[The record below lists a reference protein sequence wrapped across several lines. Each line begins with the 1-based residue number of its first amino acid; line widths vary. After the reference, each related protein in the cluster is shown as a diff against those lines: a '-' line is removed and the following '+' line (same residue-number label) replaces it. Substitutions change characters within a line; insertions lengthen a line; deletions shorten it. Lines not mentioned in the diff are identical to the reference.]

1 MTVIRKK
8 GFTNGIWLDENKKSA
23 SSLIQ
28 IFKIPSRVIIP
39 LQQHIGAE
47 CEPLVKKGDIVSEG
61 QLIGDSSEAIS
72 AGIHASISGI
82 VSGILKI
89 INPATSTIINA
100 IEIKAHENHETDI
113 NKNAHKTGEIR
124 EIRSPGTVDTPGTTD
139 DILAAIDKIPAA
151 RLLETIKK
159 SGIVGLGGAAFPTHI
174 KLSPP
179 AKINIDTLIINGCE
193 CEPYITSD
201 HRLMLEYGYEVIC
214 GIYIISRILKTGN
227 VLIAIEDNKEDAII
241 NLENIIRSLELEKS
255 FKIVSLPSKYPM
267 GAEKVLIYNLLKRK
281 VPVGSLPF
289 EVGVVVNNVGTS
301 KAVFDAVIKN
311 RPLIERVI
319 TVTGDIERPVNL
331 MVRIGTLLGDIVE
344 SVHVPED
351 KSLKLIFGGPMTGF
365 SINNMDFPVTKAVNC
380 ILVKHVKKPVEN
392 NCIRCSRC
400 VSACPMNL
408 MPLMYASYV
417 KNNRYDACREYYIE
431 NCIECGSCAF
441 VCPASIPLLGYI
453 KTGKSVLA
461 RKD

>member
-8 GFTNGIWLDENKKSA
+8 GFTNGIRLDENKKSA
-23 SSLIQ
+23 HSPIQ
-28 IFKIPSRVIIP
+28 IFEIPSRVIIP
-39 LQQHIGAE
+39 LQQHIGTE
-47 CEPLVKKGDIVSEG
+47 CEPLVKKGDFVLEG

-72 AGIHASISGI
+72 AGIHSSINGI

-89 INPATSTIINA
+89 VNPSTSTIINA
-100 IEIKAHENHETDI
+100 IEIRAHEN
-113 NKNAHKTGEIR
+113 
-124 EIRSPGTVDTPGTTD
+124 PGTRAGIAKTTNDIPAYTD
-139 DILAAIDKIPAA
+139 DILAAIDKIPVI
-151 RLLETIKK
+151 RLLEIIKN

-179 AKINIDTLIINGCE
+179 AKNKIDTLIINGCE

-214 GIYIISRILKTGN
+214 GVYIISRILKTGN
-227 VLIAIEDNKEDAII
+227 VFIAIEDNKEDAII
-241 NLENIIRSLELEKS
+241 NLENIIRSLGLEES
-255 FKIVSLPSKYPM
+255 FKIVSLQSKYPM
-267 GAEKVLIYNLLKRK
+267 GAEKVLIYNILRRK
-281 VPVGSLPF
+281 VPAGSLPLD
-289 EVGVVVNNVGTS
+289 VGVVVNNVGTS
-301 KAVFDAVIKN
+301 RAVYDAVIKG

-319 TVTGDIERPVNL
+319 TVTGDIESPVNL
-331 MVRIGTLLGDIVE
+331 MVRIGTLLGDIIE
-344 SVHVPED
+344 SIHAPKD

-380 ILVKHVKKPVEN
+380 ILVKHVGKQAEN

-400 VSACPMNL
+400 VTVCPMNL
-408 MPLMYASYV
+408 MPLMYASFV
-417 KNNRYDACREYYIE
+417 KNNKYDACREYYIE
-431 NCIECGSCAF
+431 SCIECGSCAF
-441 VCPASIPLLGYI
+441 VCPAYIPLLGYI

>member
-1 MTVIRKK
+1 
-8 GFTNGIWLDENKKSA
+8 
-23 SSLIQ
+23 
-28 IFKIPSRVIIP
+28 
-39 LQQHIGAE
+39 
-47 CEPLVKKGDIVSEG
+47 
-61 QLIGDSSEAIS
+61 
-72 AGIHASISGI
+72 
-82 VSGILKI
+82 
-89 INPATSTIINA
+89 
-100 IEIKAHENHETDI
+100 
-113 NKNAHKTGEIR
+113 
-124 EIRSPGTVDTPGTTD
+124 
-139 DILAAIDKIPAA
+139 
-151 RLLETIKK
+151 
-159 SGIVGLGGAAFPTHI
+159 
-174 KLSPP
+174 
-179 AKINIDTLIINGCE
+179 
-193 CEPYITSD
+193 
-201 HRLMLEYGYEVIC
+201 
-214 GIYIISRILKTGN
+214 
-227 VLIAIEDNKEDAII
+227 
-241 NLENIIRSLELEKS
+241 
-255 FKIVSLPSKYPM
+255 M

-344 SVHVPED
+344 SVHVPGD

-400 VSACPMNL
+400 IGACPMNL

-431 NCIECGSCAF
+431 SCIECGSCAF